1 MNKDYDKYKAWGLIL
16 SRNVNGIEST
26 LKIDVPARFANEL
39 HLATLPE
46 GDKLDLT
53 PVFEDIHSWVLNEFH
68 GFKPISLVP
77 AENL

>member
-1 MNKDYDKYKAWGLIL
+1 MNDEWKEWCLIL

-26 LKIDVPARFANEL
+26 LMIDVPAKFATTL

-53 PVFEDIHSWVLNEFH
+53 PVFEDIHKWTSNEFH